1 MAWMEMDYSKHVL
14 FRWKIKWQLEHLGA
28 LGIMAEFLN
37 FVEFFSLTNS
47 FSVDT
52 SKRIST
58 AMWAMK
64 VMDAAHSTNPAVYQ
78 EMIVKVGQPIL
89 HFSACC

>member
-1 MAWMEMDYSKHVL
+1 M
-14 FRWKIKWQLEHLGA
+14 GA

-64 VMDAAHSTNPAVYQ
+64 VMDVAHSTNPAAYQ

-89 HFSACC
+89 DFQLVVEL